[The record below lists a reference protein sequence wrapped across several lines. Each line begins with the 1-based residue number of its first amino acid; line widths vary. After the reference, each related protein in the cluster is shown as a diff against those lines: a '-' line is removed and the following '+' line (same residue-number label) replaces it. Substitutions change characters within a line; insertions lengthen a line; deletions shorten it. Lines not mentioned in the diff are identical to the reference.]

1 VSSVGPRCPGLH
13 SGKQE
18 RGDAPPNSSC
28 CHPGNELESNGGYSS
43 GSGGC
48 PLKPTAF
55 HSAGV
60 FDIIG
65 IRTICGILLVC
76 ALALIPANTFAQR
89 GAAGAHAGG
98 SRSGGGVRAPQAPV
112 FRAPAPVTSHP
123 TAPSPA
129 ITRPIVTRPVGVG
142 LNPVTAFRR
151 PIMPVRPPITTAGIV
166 FPTRPPLRSPITPVG
181 TVVGLPGLFG
191 LGYSPFFFW
200 GCNPFWGFAYGCG
213 IGATP
218 GFGYGGYTPPTAYPS
233 EPTYPS
239 DPVYSPSEPSATLQ
253 YTPPTNQYPLLES
266 LPAENL
272 SAGVGARV
280 RNEILIYLKDGSVF
294 AVASYTVSDGQLH
307 YLTDYGDKNDLSVDL
322 LDLQRT
328 VEMNAQRGVAFTLTP
343 AADSAHG
350 ASAPAP
356 LGPAPAPPGPITPAK
371 P

>member
-1 VSSVGPRCPGLH
+1 LR

-18 RGDAPPNSSC
+18 RRDAPPTVLVAIQGMSYNLKLVAF
-28 CHPGNELESNGGYSS
+28 PGP
-43 GSGGC
+43 GGC

-55 HSAGV
+55 RPAG

-65 IRTICGILLVC
+65 IKTICGILLLC
-76 ALALIPANTFAQR
+76 ALALTPADTFAQR

-98 SRSGGGVRAPQAPV
+98 ARAGGVRAPQVPV
-112 FRAPAPVTSHP
+112 VRAPAPGISHP
-123 TAPSPA
+123 TAPNPV
-129 ITRPIVTRPVGVG
+129 ITRPIITRPVDVR
-142 LNPVTAFRR
+142 LNPVTAFRK
-151 PIMPVRPPITTAGIV
+151 PIMPVRPPVTTAGIV
-166 FPTRPPLRSPITPVG
+166 FPTRPPLRFPIRPVG

-213 IGATP
+213 IGAP
-218 GFGYGGYTPPTAYPS
+218 GFGYGGYISPAAYPS
-233 EPTYPS
+233 GPIYPS

-272 SAGVGARV
+272 SAATNVSARL

-307 YLTDYGDKNDLSVDL
+307 YVTDYGDKNDLSADL

-328 VEMNAQRGVAFTLTP
+328 VEINAQRGVAFTLTP
-343 AADSAHG
+343 APDAAHD